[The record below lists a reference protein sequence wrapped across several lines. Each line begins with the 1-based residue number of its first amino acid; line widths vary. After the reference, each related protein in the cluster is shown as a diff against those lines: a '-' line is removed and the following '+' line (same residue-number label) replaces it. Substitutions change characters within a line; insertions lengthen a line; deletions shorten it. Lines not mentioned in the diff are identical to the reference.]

1 MTDAGDGRGI
11 ALIAG
16 GKDRAVEQA
25 RETAVEAVPIFGEQI
40 GRELI
45 DRDDDEQFRRGCHRR
60 GGGGCRWRA
69 ILRDAGRS
77 SGAKHE
83 RGHRDERFLHGAPL
97 WIRRSEERRVGKE
110 CVSTCRSRW
119 SPYH

>member
-25 RETAVEAVPIFGEQI
+25 RETAGEAVPIFGEQI

-83 RGHRDERFLHGAPL
+83 RGHRDER
-97 WIRRSEERRVGKE
+97 RSEERRVGKE
-110 CVSTCRSRW
+110 CVSTCSSRW